1 MDYVF
6 GICVKWIPMIVLI
19 TMIDVFAKCHAYIVG
34 HHILRSY
41 AIKKKKRN
49 IPRSYRRVATKIS
62 HFEETCASFAII
74 IG

>member
-34 HHILRSY
+34 HHSLRSY
-41 AIKKKKRN
+41 AIKKK
-49 IPRSYRRVATKIS
+49 RSLDHTDHATKMS
-62 HFEETCASFAII
+62 HFEEICASFAII